1 MVTSY
6 HINNKIIKIII
17 MIMMITKVIVIITYG
32 ASSRT

>member
-17 MIMMITKVIVIITYG
+17 MMITKVIVIITYRG
-32 ASSRT
+32 

>member
-17 MIMMITKVIVIITYG
+17 MMVMITKVIVIITYRG
-32 ASSRT
+32 